1 MATKSLKDQYDSFVQ
16 KNEGLV
22 RKLQEIA
29 NILVFLVPGNNVDG
43 ELVQEGG
50 LAAINLLVMYHAILF
65 DRKRT
70 AEQVSQKG
78 RTSGLFAAR
87 EAVRASRHANIVK
100 NVKNVVGNTAAK
112 SHHQAKT
119 DDSYKSST
127 VTRYAPSRPDLRLAL
142 TLCAH
147 TEVVAEMLAIRTVGD
162 EHKWPYITLI
172 EFFKCACRLWL
183 LLSPNRS
190 QSSHQPSGTDIIK
203 KVPNVQHH
211 GAQYPAAEASADLSA
226 VSFGGSGGRSVNKLE
241 LGPDDPSVIM
251 KQTMEHRHNQRQA
264 WAERQS
270 EAIPNSLGEE
280 RHHGMLILG
289 KRIDPLTVVKAGE
302 ILHIIRPV
310 VHSAMR
316 WQSGQNRW
324 RAFLASVLLDLSSS
338 CCVDIAAAVEV
349 CRERGFGN
357 CGNPTM
363 IGAFSSAVLGRKL
376 WTAVA
381 LLRGS
386 KVPPQS
392 YYERLDAAFFK
403 LFSQDDRRE
412 FSRRRS
418 LWLYYFLR
426 DPLFERLTYPMLSLF
441 ASIVGKVPLM
451 GGLAEFSMF
460 SILYYQKKYF
470 WFAGSSSR

>member
-29 NILVFLVPGNNVDG
+29 NILVFLVPGNTVDG

-70 AEQVSQKG
+70 AEKVSQKG
-78 RTSGLFAAR
+78 RSSGLFAAR

-100 NVKNVVGNTAAK
+100 NVAGNGTAKIQHQISAK
-112 SHHQAKT
+112 
-119 DDSYKSST
+119 DSRKIST
-127 VTRYAPSRPDLRLAL
+127 VARYNASRPDLRLAL

-147 TEVVAEMLAIRTVGD
+147 IEVVAEMLAIRTVGD

-183 LLSPNRS
+183 LLSPNDSRTS
-190 QSSHQPSGTDIIK
+190 HESSSTGIMR
-203 KVPNVQHH
+203 KVPIVQHH
-211 GAQYPAAEASADLSA
+211 GAQYPAADVSADMSA
-226 VSFGGSGGRSVNKLE
+226 VGFGGTGGRSINKLE
-241 LGPDDPSVIM
+241 MGPDDPSVIM
-251 KQTMEHRHNQRQA
+251 KQTMEHRHNQRQS
-264 WAERQS
+264 WAKCQS
-270 EAIPNSLGEE
+270 KTVPNSLCEG
-280 RHHGMLILG
+280 GQPGVFMFG
-289 KRIDPLTVVKAGE
+289 KRIDPLSIVKAGE
-302 ILHIIRPV
+302 ILHIVRPV

-316 WQSGQNRW
+316 WQSGHNRW
-324 RAFLASVLLDLSSS
+324 RAFLASVMLDLLSS
-338 CCVDIAAAVEV
+338 CCVDIATAVEV
-349 CRERGFGN
+349 CQEHGFGDS
-357 CGNPTM
+357 GNPAM
-363 IGAFSSAVLGRKL
+363 AEAVSGAIFGRRL
-376 WTAVA
+376 WTIVA
-381 LLRGS
+381 ILRGS

-392 YYERLDAAFFK
+392 YYERLDVAFLK
-403 LFSQDDRRE
+403 LFSQDDRKE

-426 DPLFERLTYPMLSLF
+426 DPLFERLTYPTLSLL
-441 ASIVGKVPLM
+441 ASMVGKIPLM
-451 GGLAEFSMF
+451 GGIAEFTMF